1 MVEDAHAIQL
11 LPICNNCKK
20 NPTSSLIAIRKEEEV
35 SKGHLH
41 HQFQHSHTHSD
52 STLLD
57 YMRKFSGKKRNCR
70 ISAANK
76 FDIPRSMI
84 VQPH

>member
-1 MVEDAHAIQL
+1 MPSSSCCQFATTA
-11 LPICNNCKK
+11 KK
-20 NPTSSLIAIRKEEEV
+20 NPTSSLIAIRKEEEEEEV

-41 HQFQHSHTHSD
+41 HQFQDSHISLRFNTIGQREEVI
-52 STLLD
+52 
-57 YMRKFSGKKRNCR
+57 RKKKRNCR
-70 ISAANK
+70 ISAAKK

>member
-1 MVEDAHAIQL
+1 L

-20 NPTSSLIAIRKEEEV
+20 NPTSSLIAIRKEEEEEEEEV

-41 HQFQHSHTHSD
+41 HQFQHSHTSLRFN
-52 STLLD
+52 TIEQREEVI
-57 YMRKFSGKKRNCR
+57 RKKKRNCR
-70 ISAANK
+70 ISAAKK